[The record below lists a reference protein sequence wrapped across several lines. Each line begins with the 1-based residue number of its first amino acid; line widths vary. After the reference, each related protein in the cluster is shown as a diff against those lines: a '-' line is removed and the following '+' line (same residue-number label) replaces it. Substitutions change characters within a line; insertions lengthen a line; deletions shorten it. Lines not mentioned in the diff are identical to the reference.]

1 MSSIITK
8 ADVIAK
14 VKQLHKKHYYS
25 YGYMIHTVPDENSEH
40 YFNKDNL
47 KWYQT
52 FNHNVSNKVPLLS
65 LDAKL
70 SLNGYTFKMRF
81 DRPLVKDERYEFES
95 YFGFGGHCDGYN
107 PNRTVMCFA
116 ETKDETIN
124 IDDLLVKDQT
134 ASDTVDAD
142 YINYVITVLILGG
155 YVKFWNAIYEFEKW
169 CVDAGILNTCNRDM
183 HKVITHI
190 LDNMECDYI

>member
-1 MSSIITK
+1 
-8 ADVIAK
+8 
-14 VKQLHKKHYYS
+14 
-25 YGYMIHTVPDENSEH
+25 
-40 YFNKDNL
+40 
-47 KWYQT
+47 
-52 FNHNVSNKVPLLS
+52 
-65 LDAKL
+65 
-70 SLNGYTFKMRF
+70 
-81 DRPLVKDERYEFES
+81 
-95 YFGFGGHCDGYN
+95 
-107 PNRTVMCFA
+107 
-116 ETKDETIN
+116 
-124 IDDLLVKDQT
+124 LLVKDQT